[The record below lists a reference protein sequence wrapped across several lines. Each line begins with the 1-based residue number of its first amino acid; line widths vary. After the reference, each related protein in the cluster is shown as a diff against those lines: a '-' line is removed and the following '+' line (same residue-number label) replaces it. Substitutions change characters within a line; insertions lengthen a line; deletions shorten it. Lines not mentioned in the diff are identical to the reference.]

1 MFEFEWPWV
10 FIILPLPL
18 LCYRL
23 LAPRPTRQ
31 LAALRVANVTHF
43 PDRSAG
49 QASKS
54 KLSLLLA
61 VSIWLLLVVA
71 SAQPRWVGDPMPS
84 PTQARELMLAVDLSA
99 SMSETDM
106 ELNGRWVDRLTMVKA
121 VLAKFIDQRKGD
133 RIGLILFA
141 DNAYIQ
147 APLTFDLSTVKQ
159 LLDEAVLGLV
169 GKRTAIGEAI
179 GLAVK
184 RFDRRD
190 QTNRVLVLLTDGE
203 NTAGNISPEQALE
216 LAIAKNVTI
225 YTIGVGSNRNRVG
238 FFNQGSG
245 VDEQALS
252 TIAKATNGQYFRATD
267 SKELQNIY
275 QHLDQLEKIEVT
287 EQTFRP
293 QKSLYFW
300 PLALA
305 LFLSFAAAAM
315 PLVRVK

>member
-18 LCYRL
+18 ICYRL

-31 LAALRVANVTHF
+31 LAALRVANVNHF
-43 PDRSAG
+43 PDRSTG